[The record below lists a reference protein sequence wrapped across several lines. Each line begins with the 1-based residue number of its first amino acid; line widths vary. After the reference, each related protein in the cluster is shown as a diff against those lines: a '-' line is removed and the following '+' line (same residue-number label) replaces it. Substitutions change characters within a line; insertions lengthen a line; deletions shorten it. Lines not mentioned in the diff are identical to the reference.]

1 MRFPQFDNNPKNEHD
16 LKCFESKGNFS
27 KLSSVPQYE
36 HCYRIHLGLMFNV
49 VVEIL
54 INKNDGTE

>member
-27 KLSSVPQYE
+27 KLLQNTATEY
-36 HCYRIHLGLMFNV
+36 ILG
-49 VVEIL
+49 
-54 INKNDGTE
+54 